1 MPIIITYKGR
11 GKIASNTHP
20 TSSTSARPNSRLGSI
35 HCALAYPQP
44 PPCLVT
50 KGARISVNS
59 QGRCAKRRRRGTWRG
74 GRGAD
79 QPLPSSSRYD
89 LYALY
94 ARCGCSSMRHHH
106 ARTRGGW
113 VDNMK
118 ECAFTHIYAR
128 LYARSVSP
136 LPLFGSGCNRQ
147 PALWPVRVVS
157 VAERP
162 FDRSRPCDLVRA
174 ARRRFPHGIKSFGA
188 FYPTLHIAVARS
200 RGATERES
208 EKVKGV

>member
-1 MPIIITYKGR
+1 MTKGVR
-11 GKIASNTHP
+11 IRRRKLDDSNTGSQGQPIASE
-20 TSSTSARPNSRLGSI
+20 L
-35 HCALAYPQP
+35 
-44 PPCLVT
+44 
-50 KGARISVNS
+50 VNS

-94 ARCGCSSMRHHH
+94 ARCVCSSMRHHH

-147 PALWPVRVVS
+147 PALWPVRAVS

-188 FYPTLHIAVARS
+188 FFLKSNLLNRPN
-200 RGATERES
+200 
-208 EKVKGV
+208 